1 MGVARHSR
9 QLACP
14 PPQQRRL
21 GRGRIKGGQV
31 EGSLVARVAWAL
43 ARVATGQQRAH
54 SQVIEPWPERAIDH
68 MSWLPGHAT
77 SPNSSSSLLGAT
89 CHCHRQRFIRMHRA
103 TCRPIIR
110 ELDRNHLAWF
120 ALIRD
125 DSSSSPKS
133 ENIETKT
140 MENVTFHIN

>member
-1 MGVARHSR
+1 MSSRHSR

-110 ELDRNHLAWF
+110 GLDRNHLA
-120 ALIRD
+120 
-125 DSSSSPKS
+125 
-133 ENIETKT
+133 
-140 MENVTFHIN
+140 